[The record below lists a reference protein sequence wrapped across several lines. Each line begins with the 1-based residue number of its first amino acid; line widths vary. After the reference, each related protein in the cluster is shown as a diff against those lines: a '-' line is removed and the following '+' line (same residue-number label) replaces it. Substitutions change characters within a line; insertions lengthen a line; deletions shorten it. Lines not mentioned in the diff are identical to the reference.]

1 MLGGG
6 IENWFAYVLALVFL
20 LFRPEGLFGER
31 HIDRVLRR
39 VIYRETGQFKTTYA
53 SDQQLFP
60 ILQDRVFVIGFLV
73 FAFGVMPF
81 IGTEYLFRAILVP
94 FLILSLAAIGLNI
107 LVGYCGQVSL
117 GTGAFMAIGAYA
129 AYNLAVRV
137 PGPEPASWSSCWPG
151 VFSTIVGVL
160 FGIPSLRIK
169 GFYLAVA
176 TLAAQFFVDWL
187 FARVKW
193 FTNDSSSGNV
203 SAPPLEIFGYGIDTP
218 GADATSS
225 CWRSSACSRWSRA
238 TSCAARSAAR
248 GWPRATWTSPP
259 R

>member
-1 MLGGG
+1 M
-6 IENWFAYVLALVFL
+6 
-20 LFRPEGLFGER
+20 
-31 HIDRVLRR
+31 
-39 VIYRETGQFKTTYA
+39 IYRETGQFKTTYA

-60 ILQDRVFVIGFLV
+60 ILQDRIFVIGFLV
-73 FAFGVMPF
+73 FAFGVVPLV
-81 IGTEYLFRAILVP
+81 GTEYLFRAILVP

-117 GTGAFMAIGAYA
+117 GTGAFMAIGAYS

-137 PGPEPASWSSCWPG
+137 PDLNLIVIFLMAG
-151 VFSTIVGVL
+151 VFATIVGAL

-193 FTNDSSSGNV
+193 FTNDSSSGTV
-203 SAPPLEIFGYGIDTP
+203 SAPPLEIFGYGINTP
-218 GADATSS
+218 WSATSS
-225 CWRSSACSRWSRA
+225 CWPSSVSSPWWRA
-238 TSCAARSAAR
+238 TWCAARSGDP